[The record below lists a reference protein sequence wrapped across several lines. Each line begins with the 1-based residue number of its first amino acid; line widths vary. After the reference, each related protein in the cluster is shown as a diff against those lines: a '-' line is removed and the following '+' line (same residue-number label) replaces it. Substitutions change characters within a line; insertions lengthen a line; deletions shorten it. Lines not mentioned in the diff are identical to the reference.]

1 MRRVPRVPVMV
12 ATPLE
17 KELAERIAATDPR
30 VELLF
35 DPALLP
41 PARYPGDHAGD
52 PEFRRDPDGE
62 SRWKA
67 MLDRAE
73 VLFGIPGDS
82 AEALAE
88 LVGGG
93 PDSPVALRWVHA
105 TSAGA
110 GEQVRRAGVGCEDL
124 ERVAVTTSS
133 GVHAVPLA
141 EFAILGLLAI
151 AKDLPGLAAAQR
163 ARSWPT
169 LRRPLR
175 ELHGQ
180 TLVLVGLGNIGREVA
195 RLGKALGMRT
205 VGVRRSAAGGARGT
219 PRGSPGGS
227 GPPPFTDEVHAA
239 DRLPELAGRA
249 DAMVVSLPLTDQTA
263 GLLDRATIELLPPS
277 CIFVNVGRGGVVD
290 EAALVDALRER
301 RIAGAVLDVFAT
313 EPLPPDSPLWT
324 LPNVLVS
331 PHAAALS
338 EHENQRIVELFVA
351 DLRRF
356 LAGEP
361 LENRVEPGVWY

>member
-1 MRRVPRVPVMV
+1 MPPVRVMIV
-12 ATPLE
+12 TPLE
-17 KELAERIAATDPR
+17 AELAGRVAAADPQ

-41 PARYPGDHAGD
+41 PARYPGDHGGNPA
-52 PEFRRDPDGE
+52 FRRDPDGE
-62 SRWKA
+62 ARWQA

-73 VLFGIPGDS
+73 VLLGVPGDS
-82 AEALAE
+82 ADALAE
-88 LVGGG
+88 LLAGAA
-93 PDSPVALRWVHA
+93 PSLRWVHA

-110 GEQVRRAGVGCEDL
+110 GELVRRAGLDRETLD
-124 ERVAVTTSS
+124 RVAVTTSS

-141 EFAILGLLAI
+141 EFAVMGLLAV
-151 AKDLPGLAAAQR
+151 AKDLPGMAAAQR

-169 LRRPLR
+169 VRRPLR

-180 TLVLVGLGNIGREVA
+180 TLVLVGLGEIGREVA

-205 VGVRRSAAGGARGT
+205 VGVRRSPGA
-219 PRGSPGGS
+219 
-227 GPPPFTDEVHAA
+227 PPPFTDEVHGA

-249 DAMVVSLPLTDQTA
+249 DAMVVSLPLTRQTA
-263 GLLDRATIELLPPS
+263 GLLDRATIQRLPPG
-277 CIFVNVGRGGVVD
+277 CIFVNIGRGGVVD
-290 EAALVDALRER
+290 EAALIDALRER

-331 PHAAALS
+331 PHGAALS
-338 EHENQRIVELFVA
+338 EHENERIVELFVA
-351 DLRRF
+351 NLRRF
-356 LAGEP
+356 LDGAP
-361 LENRVEPGVWY
+361 LAHRVEPGVWY

>member
-1 MRRVPRVPVMV
+1 MPPVRVMI

-17 KELAERIAATDPR
+17 RELADRVAAADPR

-35 DPALLP
+35 DPALLS
-41 PARYPGDHAGD
+41 PARYPGDHGGD
-52 PEFRRDPDGE
+52 PGFRRDPDGE
-62 SRWKA
+62 ARWRA

-73 VLFGIPGDS
+73 VLLGIPGDS
-82 AEALAE
+82 ADALAE
-88 LVGGG
+88 LLAGAH
-93 PDSPVALRWVHA
+93 PALRWVHA

-110 GEQVRRAGVGCEDL
+110 GELVRRAGLDRDAL
-124 ERVAVTTSS
+124 DRVVITTSS

-141 EFAILGLLAI
+141 EFAVLGLLAV
-151 AKDLPGLAAAQR
+151 AKDLPGLVAAQR

-169 LRRPLR
+169 VRQPLR
-175 ELHGQ
+175 ELRGQ
-180 TLVLVGLGNIGREVA
+180 TLVLVGLGEIGREVA

-205 VGVRRSAAGGARGT
+205 VGVRRRARPTGA
-219 PRGSPGGS
+219 
-227 GPPPFTDEVHAA
+227 PPPFTDEVHRA

-249 DAMVVSLPLTDQTA
+249 DALVVSLPLTDETA
-263 GLLDRATIELLPPS
+263 GLLDRATVERLPPS

-313 EPLPPDSPLWT
+313 EPLPHGSPLWT

-338 EHENQRIVELFVA
+338 EHENQRIVELFLA
-351 DLRRF
+351 NLRRF
-356 LAGEP
+356 LDGEP
-361 LENRVEPGVWY
+361 LANAVQPGV